1 MYLSREEILKVYDA
15 GPDAVVALVQD
26 LCLKYTMLEERV
38 ANLERIIAKDSHNS
52 HKPPSSDGFKTPKPK
67 SRRERSGLP
76 PGGQKGH
83 EGHTLEMANKPDRI
97 EWHRVDRCCNCHHSL
112 KDVKAKE
119 HDKRQ
124 EFDIPP
130 SKINVVEHRAE
141 IKDCPYCGHTQKA
154 DFPANIQQ
162 PVQYGSGVKSLAV
175 YLNNYQFVP
184 YERMSDLFKDVFSL
198 PISQGTLV
206 NINKNCYDRL
216 ENFEAIIKNQLANAK
231 VVNFDE
237 TGLRMEGKGKGGWL
251 HSASTPFLT
260 LYIAHSKRGVE
271 AMEDINI
278 LSRFKGTAIHDCWMS
293 YFDYMCKHGLCNT
306 HLVRELIFTDEEYHQ
321 AWAQNMID
329 CLLDIKDRVEEKKQ
343 IADSL
348 EKKKIKEYE
357 KRFDRIIVKGLKQNP
372 SPQPQINPCQKK
384 RGKTKQS
391 QPKNLLDRMKKHKE
405 KVLAFMY
412 DFNVPFDNNLAERDI
427 RMTKIKQKIS
437 GTFRS
442 RDGANIFCRIRSYI
456 STVRKNSRNVLES
469 VRKAIDGNPFMP
481 RYQTSG
487 TSE

>member
-1 MYLSREEILKVYDA
+1 
-15 GPDAVVALVQD
+15 
-26 LCLKYTMLEERV
+26 
-38 ANLERIIAKDSHNS
+38 
-52 HKPPSSDGFKTPKPK
+52 
-67 SRRERSGLP
+67 
-76 PGGQKGH
+76 
-83 EGHTLEMANKPDRI
+83 
-97 EWHRVDRCCNCHHSL
+97 
-112 KDVKAKE
+112 
-119 HDKRQ
+119 
-124 EFDIPP
+124 
-130 SKINVVEHRAE
+130 VEHRAE

-175 YLNNYQFVP
+175 YLSNYQFVP